1 MPKRLAIFGGS
12 FNPPG
17 THHLDMARSLLEGF
31 DEVVIVPCGPRPD
44 KATVGLVSAAHRGIM
59 TEMTFGG
66 QARVRLDMFDLTH
79 DTFTRTHDLQAR
91 YEPEGEVWHVVGAD
105 LVIGGRDG
113 RSFIQR
119 TWVRG
124 EALWHGLNFA
134 VFLREGYQ
142 LDPADLPPR
151 HLIVKSEASGSS
163 TEIRER
169 VSRGLP
175 LDGLVVPAVAAYIG
189 RHGLYRPVTA
199 GNILPADQRL

>member
-17 THHLDMARSLLEGF
+17 THHLDMARALLEVF

-44 KATVGLVSAAHRGIM
+44 KLTVGVVSAEHRGAM

-66 QARVRLDMFDLTH
+66 LARVRLDMSDLTH
-79 DTFTRTHDLQAR
+79 DTFTRTHALQAR

-105 LVIGGRDG
+105 LVAGGRDG

-124 EALWHGLNFA
+124 EALWHDLHFA
-134 VFLREGYQ
+134 VFLREGYP

-151 HLIVKSEASGSS
+151 HLIVKSGSSGSS

-169 VSRGLP
+169 IREGLP
-175 LDGLVVPAVAAYIG
+175 LDGLVVPTVTAYIG
-189 RHGLYRPVTA
+189 QHGLYRSGTA
-199 GNILPADQRL
+199 GNVLPADQRL